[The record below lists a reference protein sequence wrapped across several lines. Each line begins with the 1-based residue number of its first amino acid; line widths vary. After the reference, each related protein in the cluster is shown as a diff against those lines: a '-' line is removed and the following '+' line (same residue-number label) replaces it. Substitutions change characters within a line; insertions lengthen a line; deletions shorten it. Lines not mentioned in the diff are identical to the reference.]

1 MTLNTNK
8 KRTFGEKCA
17 DAMRHGMGTW
27 TFLIAFCTAMVL
39 WILTAGFG
47 IDHVPFFRL
56 NLVLS
61 MVAGL
66 QGSVLLISAKRSDR
80 LSDEMQK
87 FDTEHSVKDYNLDL
101 ETYAL
106 VKEIHEILKDTK

>member
-1 MTLNTNK
+1 MTSTTNK

-17 DAMRHGMGTW
+17 DLMRHGMGTW
-27 TFLIAFCTAMVL
+27 TFLIVFCTAMML
-39 WILTAGFG
+39 WILSAGFG
-47 IDHVPFFRL
+47 IDPAPFFRL

-66 QGSVLLISAKRSDR
+66 QGSVLLISAKRADR

-87 FDTEHSVKDYNLDL
+87 FDTEHSIKDYNLDL
-101 ETYAL
+101 ETHAL
-106 VKEIHEILKDTK
+106 VQEIHKLLKDNK